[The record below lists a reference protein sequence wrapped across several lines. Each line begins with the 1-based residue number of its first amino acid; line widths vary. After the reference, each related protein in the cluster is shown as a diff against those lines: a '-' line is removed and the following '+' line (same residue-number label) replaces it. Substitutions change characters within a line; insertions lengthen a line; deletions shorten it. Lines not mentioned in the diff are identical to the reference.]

1 MGSIKILQS
10 LSELILNFLDER
22 AIKTVILL
30 IEWSIFLNV

>member
-30 IEWSIFLNV
+30 IE